1 MFSPFASNHF
11 ELCFPAKGNAKK
23 LFETAMSEKI
33 LRQYNAIVIA
43 ITQLWPIGK
52 ARKQDL
58 KNSTRQELLKISV
71 FQSAKIWELRL
82 GQKNLL
88 FRVTWQKLECAM
100 CFIREN
106 YSMYEL
112 FLFLRKITFQVLL
125 SYGRKSTLL
134 SFIWNELCTFIYFYI
149 WPPSAILRIFQISKT
164 EWVLRFKSTAIPY
177 LIASIWVKE
186 WKQLVRNPPLCCWC
200 SYNAAASG
208 RFPDP
213 KTT

>member
-1 MFSPFASNHF
+1 MFSSFASNHF

-58 KNSTRQELLKISV
+58 QNSTRQELLKISV
-71 FQSAKIWELRL
+71 FQSKKIWELRL
-82 GQKNLL
+82 GQKSLL

-112 FLFLRKITFQVLL
+112 FFFFFWEKLRFRCFYRMVENLLCYHLFET
-125 SYGRKSTLL
+125 SYVL
-134 SFIWNELCTFIYFYI
+134 SFIFTFDPLYNI
-149 WPPSAILRIFQISKT
+149 A
-164 EWVLRFKSTAIPY
+164 Y
-177 LIASIWVKE
+177 L
-186 WKQLVRNPPLCCWC
+186 
-200 SYNAAASG
+200 
-208 RFPDP
+208 PD
-213 KTT
+213 

>member
-1 MFSPFASNHF
+1 MFSSFASNHF

-33 LRQYNAIVIA
+33 LRQNNAIVIA
-43 ITQLWPIGK
+43 ITQLWSIGK
-52 ARKQDL
+52 TRKQDL
-58 KNSTRQELLKISV
+58 KNSTRQELLEISI

-88 FRVTWQKLECAM
+88 FHVTWQKLEFAM

-112 FLFLRKITFQVLL
+112 FLLRKITFQVLL
-125 SYGRKSTLL
+125 SYRRKSTLL
-134 SFIWNELCTFIYFYI
+134 SFIWNALCTFIYFYI
-149 WPPSAILRIFQISKT
+149 WHPSTTLCIFHISKT
-164 EWVLRFKSTAIPY
+164 EWVVRFKSTSIPY
-177 LIASIWVKE
+177 LIVSIWVKE

-200 SYNAAASG
+200 SYKAVASG